1 MPQVQYRRFVQPLVV
16 GVVALSVIIMPLAAA
31 LPAHAAVSNWQNGFN
46 MVPQSPTDFGSDTF
60 KQSLQNMR
68 ATGANTVSL
77 VVPYYQ
83 SNTGSTDI
91 APGSNTPTDASLAL
105 AIDYAHTLGL
115 SVTLKFHD
123 ESYDGSWRAYINPN
137 DRTTWFQNYGNTLA
151 HVAGIAAAHHAEMVV
166 IGTEMVSMTA
176 SNLNST
182 NTQNWVNMITRI
194 RAVYGGKL
202 TYSANSDSNADSAFL
217 NEKKYIGF
225 WPNLDYVGLSAY
237 YNLNSGDNSVNS
249 LMSQWDYWNTND
261 IRPFSQTVN
270 KPILFIEIG
279 YRSLTNAHQDPW
291 NWQRGGSEDQT
302 EQANDYQALL
312 QYWNNYSYIGGAY
325 WWDWSTNPNAGWG
338 GTDYTPQHK
347 QAEQIA
353 KNWFTNPNTPT
364 NPNPQ
369 QAPAFTSTA
378 NSNPGSPT
386 VGGMAAVTASVTDTG
401 AAMSDG
407 IVDVEIYDHNS
418 ARVYQQ
424 YFANQNIASG
434 EVRNYTV
441 NWTPASADT
450 YTVMVG
456 EFNNDWSKA
465 YGWNS
470 SAATITVGG
479 QNGYNPQ
486 PAPAPQPQPAPAP
499 NPQPAPAPN
508 PAPAPAPSGNQT
520 TEVWWPS
527 DGSTVVGVQPFK
539 AMVQN
544 ISTTQ
549 YQMWWQVDGGQ
560 LNQMAD
566 SSQDYP
572 HKEAL
577 VDVSGWHWQ
586 GSGPYTITFV
596 SKDSGG
602 HVISQK
608 SVSIRTQ

>member
-1 MPQVQYRRFVQPLVV
+1 
-16 GVVALSVIIMPLAAA
+16 
-31 LPAHAAVSNWQNGFN
+31 
-46 MVPQSPTDFGSDTF
+46 
-60 KQSLQNMR
+60 
-68 ATGANTVSL
+68 
-77 VVPYYQ
+77 
-83 SNTGSTDI
+83 
-91 APGSNTPTDASLAL
+91 
-105 AIDYAHTLGL
+105 
-115 SVTLKFHD
+115 
-123 ESYDGSWRAYINPN
+123 
-137 DRTTWFQNYGNTLA
+137 
-151 HVAGIAAAHHAEMVV
+151 
-166 IGTEMVSMTA
+166 
-176 SNLNST
+176 
-182 NTQNWVNMITRI
+182 
-194 RAVYGGKL
+194 
-202 TYSANSDSNADSAFL
+202 
-217 NEKKYIGF
+217 
-225 WPNLDYVGLSAY
+225 
-237 YNLNSGDNSVNS
+237 
-249 LMSQWDYWNTND
+249 
-261 IRPFSQTVN
+261 
-270 KPILFIEIG
+270 
-279 YRSLTNAHQDPW
+279 
-291 NWQRGGSEDQT
+291 
-302 EQANDYQALL
+302 
-312 QYWNNYSYIGGAY
+312 
-325 WWDWSTNPNAGWG
+325 
-338 GTDYTPQHK
+338 
-347 QAEQIA
+347 
-353 KNWFTNPNTPT
+353 
-364 NPNPQ
+364 
-369 QAPAFTSTA
+369 
-378 NSNPGSPT
+378 
-386 VGGMAAVTASVTDTG
+386 
-401 AAMSDG
+401 MSDG